1 MSTYTFVVCAFSIIK
16 KIRKKLLTFLKNS
29 YIILTQY
36 SEGEIML
43 QNVGELSG
51 LYVYCSR

>member
-1 MSTYTFVVCAFSIIK
+1 MSIYIFVVCAFSIIK